1 MRVIPILITAY
12 LTIVAACSPAH
23 TGGHA
28 VTASDGTQWHPLT
41 VERLPDLP
49 TPRGSHRTVAIGDE
63 IVLLG
68 GQTDGF
74 KPLETAEYYS
84 KGAWHTVPMLYPHIN
99 GFASRLPD
107 SRILLG
113 GGSEEHFGI
122 GQSFGAEL
130 YDPETHSFT
139 SVGIMSAKRSLPSAL
154 TLPDGSVV
162 VAGNWYAADS
172 WETWS
177 PDEGFV
183 PGETLSPGWAE
194 PYILPASAD
203 DIIVFGP
210 WDTRGDGTGGRVDHL
225 GGRTE
230 FNSLL
235 EGCTIYANYYVFP
248 EDYQI
253 ADCTY
258 LIPVVVDS
266 LNTPAILKVASGEFS
281 LLELETPLSA
291 NGPHGNPLTWGA
303 LQVDRPA
310 HLAWVQGFDPVTGSM
325 CFARIAYDATFD
337 GGKASVTYFFADQA
351 GGFPFSLAKLL
362 PGGRLI
368 LAGGTGWKP
377 GVFPTMV
384 DNFKA
389 YSSAWIFCTEPPQ
402 KAAVPLWTIA
412 VCILVIGGGHFAD
425 YPGATQ
431 APQRAGSRRGTRI
444 RRTVAP
450 EPYGSDIDS
459 HRGKRTLSEKGYPH
473 HRSGNGTG
481 YQQDLRQ
488 SSVEQYV
495 GREFYFHDYAVPRP
509 VRAAPDEGASRHA
522 LGRRGIR
529 IRLLLLHHLLPQLQ
543 DRHRQDSPGVE
554 NQITFSFLLTLYGS
568 WPKARFIIVK

>member
-1 MRVIPILITAY
+1 MKLLLCILLSAI
-12 LTIVAACSPAH
+12 
-23 TGGHA
+23 
-28 VTASDGTQWHPLT
+28 QWHPLT
-41 VERLPDLP
+41 VERLPDLNA
-49 TPRGSHRTVAIGDE
+49 PRGSHRTVVVGDE

-74 KPLETAEYYS
+74 KLLETSEYYAN
-84 KGAWHTVPMLYPHIN
+84 GAWHTIPMLYPHDN
-99 GFASRLPD
+99 GFAAPLPD
-107 SRILLG
+107 GRILLG
-113 GGSEEHFGI
+113 GGSAEAFGI
-122 GQSFGAEL
+122 GQSWGAEL
-130 YDPETHSFT
+130 YDPETHSFHAAGIL
-139 SVGIMSAKRSLPSAL
+139 SVKRAMPAAL
-154 TLPDGSVV
+154 ARPDGSVV
-162 VAGNWYAADS
+162 ILGNWRAADS

-177 PDEGFV
+177 PDAGFV
-183 PGETLSPGWAE
+183 RGGALSPGWAE

-210 WDTRGDGTGGRVDHL
+210 WDTRGDRPGGRVDHL
-225 GGRTE
+225 GGATE

-235 EGCTIYANYYVFP
+235 EGCSLWANYYVFP

-253 ADCTY
+253 
-258 LIPVVVDS
+258 PVVIDS

-291 NGPHGNPLTWGA
+291 NGPHGNPLTWGT

-310 HLAWVQGFDPVTGSM
+310 CLAWVQGFDPVTGSM

-351 GGFPFSLAKLL
+351 GGFPLSLAKLL

-412 VCILVIGGGHFAD
+412 VCILVIGGAFC
-425 YPGATQ
+425 
-431 APQRAGSRRGTRI
+431 
-444 RRTVAP
+444 
-450 EPYGSDIDS
+450 
-459 HRGKRTLSEKGYPH
+459 
-473 HRSGNGTG
+473 
-481 YQQDLRQ
+481 
-488 SSVEQYV
+488 
-495 GREFYFHDYAVPRP
+495 
-509 VRAAPDEGASRHA
+509 
-522 LGRRGIR
+522 
-529 IRLLLLHHLLPQLQ
+529 
-543 DRHRQDSPGVE
+543 
-554 NQITFSFLLTLYGS
+554 
-568 WPKARFIIVK
+568 

>member
-1 MRVIPILITAY
+1 MTLI
-12 LTIVAACSPAH
+12 AACSPANS
-23 TGGHA
+23 GGRA
-28 VTASDGTQWHPLT
+28 VVSPDGTEWQQMT

-49 TPRGSHRTVAIGDE
+49 TPRGSHRTIITGNE

-84 KGAWHTVPMLYPHIN
+84 KGAWHTIPMMYPHIN

-107 SRILLG
+107 GRILVG
-113 GGSEEHFGI
+113 GGSEQHFGI

-130 YDPETHSFT
+130 YDPASHSF
-139 SVGIMSAKRSLPSAL
+139 SPVGIMSAKRAMSSAL
-154 TLPDGSVV
+154 TRPDGSVLIL
-162 VAGNWYAADS
+162 GNWYAADS

-177 PDEGFV
+177 PDAGFV
-183 PGETLSPGWAE
+183 RGGALSPGWAE

-210 WDTRGDGTGGRVDHL
+210 WGTRGDGTGGRVDHL
-225 GGRTE
+225 GGQTE

-235 EGCTIYANYYVFP
+235 EGCTICPNYYVFP

-266 LNTPAILKVASGEFS
+266 ANTAAILKVASGEFS
-281 LLELETPLSA
+281 FLELEAPIA
-291 NGPHGNPLTWGA
+291 PNGPHGNPLTWSA
-303 LQVDRPA
+303 IQVDRPA
-310 HLAWVQGFDPVTGSM
+310 RLAWVQGFDPVTGSM

-351 GGFPFSLAKLL
+351 GGFPLSLAKLL
-362 PGGRLI
+362 PGGRMI

-377 GVFPTMV
+377 GVFPTMA

-412 VCILVIGGGHFAD
+412 VCILVIGGGILLIILVL
-425 YPGATQ
+425 
-431 APQRAGSRRGTRI
+431 RR
-444 RRTVAP
+444 RRKEQEAAVAP
-450 EPYGSDIDS
+450 E
-459 HRGKRTLSEKGYPH
+459 SEE
-473 HRSGNGTG
+473 
-481 YQQDLRQ
+481 QLRQ
-488 SSVEQYV
+488 NLMDQISTLIEEKELY
-495 GREFYFHDYAVPRP
+495 
-509 VRAAPDEGASRHA
+509 
-522 LGRRGIR
+522 RRKDIR
-529 IRLLLLHHLLPQLQ
+529 IADLATELATNKTYVSLLLNNMSGESFTSMITRYRVRYAQRLMKEHPDMLLE
-543 DRHRQDSPGVE
+543 DVASESGFSSY
-554 NQITFSFLLTLYGS
+554 ITFYRNFKTVTGMTPQEWKKS
-568 WPKARFIIVK
+568 IV

>member
-1 MRVIPILITAY
+1 MTLI
-12 LTIVAACSPAH
+12 AACSPANS
-23 TGGHA
+23 GGHA
-28 VTASDGTQWHPLT
+28 TVSPDGTRWQALR

-49 TPRGSHRTVAIGDE
+49 VPRGSHKTVAVGDE

-68 GQTDGF
+68 GQTEGF

-84 KGAWHTVPMLYPHIN
+84 KGAWHTIPMMYPHIN

-107 SRILLG
+107 GRILVG
-113 GGSEEHFGI
+113 GGSEQHFGI
-122 GQSFGAEL
+122 GQSFGAER
-130 YDPETHSFT
+130 YDPEKHSFT

-162 VAGNWYAADS
+162 IAGNWYAADS

-177 PDEGFV
+177 PDAGFV
-183 PGETLSPGWAE
+183 RGGALSPGWAE

-210 WDTRGDGTGGRVDHL
+210 WDTRGDRPGGRVDHL
-225 GGRTE
+225 SGATE

-235 EGCTIYANYYVFP
+235 EGCSLWANYYVFP

-253 ADCTY
+253 ADYTY
-258 LIPVVVDS
+258 LIPVVIDS

-310 HLAWVQGFDPVTGSM
+310 RLAWVQGFDPVTGSM

-351 GGFPFSLAKLL
+351 GGFPLSLAKLL

-412 VCILVIGGGHFAD
+412 VCILVIGGGILLIILVL
-425 YPGATQ
+425 
-431 APQRAGSRRGTRI
+431 RR
-444 RRTVAP
+444 RRKEQESAVAP
-450 EPYGSDIDS
+450 E
-459 HRGKRTLSEKGYPH
+459 SEE
-473 HRSGNGTG
+473 
-481 YQQDLRQ
+481 QLRQ
-488 SSVEQYV
+488 NLMDQISTLIEEKELY
-495 GREFYFHDYAVPRP
+495 
-509 VRAAPDEGASRHA
+509 
-522 LGRRGIR
+522 RRKDIR
-529 IRLLLLHHLLPQLQ
+529 ITDLATELATNKTYVSLLLNNMSGESFTSMIQRYRVRYAQRLMKEHPDMLLE
-543 DRHRQDSPGVE
+543 DVASESGFSSY
-554 NQITFSFLLTLYGS
+554 ITFYRNFKTVTGKTPQE
-568 WPKARFIIVK
+568 WKGNCEIP

>member
-1 MRVIPILITAY
+1 MRVIPILITACVT
-12 LTIVAACSPAH
+12 LIAACSPASS
-23 TGGHA
+23 GGHA
-28 VTASDGTQWHPLT
+28 TVSPDGTRWQAMR

-84 KGAWHTVPMLYPHIN
+84 KGAWHTVQMLYPHIN

-107 SRILLG
+107 GRILLG

-130 YDPETHSFT
+130 YDPATHSFT

-154 TLPDGSVV
+154 TLPNGRVV
-162 VAGNWYAADS
+162 IAGNWYAADS

-177 PDEGFV
+177 PDAGFV
-183 PGETLSPGWAE
+183 PGEALSPGWAE

-235 EGCTIYANYYVFP
+235 EGCTICANYYVFP
-248 EDYQI
+248 ENYQI

-266 LNTPAILKVASGEFS
+266 ANTAAILKVASGEFS
-281 LLELETPLSA
+281 FLELEAPIA
-291 NGPHGNPLTWGA
+291 PNGPHGNPLTWSA
-303 LQVDRPA
+303 IQVDRPA
-310 HLAWVQGFDPVTGSM
+310 RLAWMQGFDSVTGSM
-325 CFARIAYDATFD
+325 CFARIEYDATFD
-337 GGKASVTYFFADQA
+337 GGKASVSYYYAEQP
-351 GGFPFSLAKLL
+351 GGFPLSLAKLL
-362 PGGRLI
+362 PGGRLL
-368 LAGGTGWKP
+368 LAGGTGWKQ
-377 GVFPTMV
+377 GEFPTLI

-389 YSSAWIFCTEPPQ
+389 YTSAYIFYSEPPQ
-402 KAAVPLWTIA
+402 KAAMPLWAIA
-412 VCILVIGGGHFAD
+412 GCVLVLIVVALLVVRFLRRRRKEREAD
-425 YPGATQ
+425 ATQ
-431 APQRAGSRRGTRI
+431 AETEEERRRNLMEQI
-444 RRTVAP
+444 SSIIEEKELYRRK
-450 EPYGSDIDS
+450 D
-459 HRGKRTLSEKGYPH
+459 
-473 HRSGNGTG
+473 
-481 YQQDLRQ
+481 
-488 SSVEQYV
+488 
-495 GREFYFHDYAVPRP
+495 
-509 VRAAPDEGASRHA
+509 
-522 LGRRGIR
+522 IR
-529 IRLLLLHHLLPQLQ
+529 ITDLASELATNKTYVSLLLNNMSGESFTSMITRYRVQYAQRLMQEHPDMLLE
-543 DRHRQDSPGVE
+543 DVASESGFSSY
-554 NQITFSFLLTLYGS
+554 ITFYRNFKTVTGKTPQE
-568 WPKARFIIVK
+568 WKKGQ

>member
-1 MRVIPILITAY
+1 MTLI
-12 LTIVAACSPAH
+12 AACSPANS
-23 TGGHA
+23 GGHA
-28 VTASDGTQWHPLT
+28 TVSPDGTRWQALR

-49 TPRGSHRTVAIGDE
+49 TPRGSHRTVAVGDE

-84 KGAWHTVPMLYPHIN
+84 KGAWHTVQMLYPHIN

-107 SRILLG
+107 GRILVG
-113 GGSEEHFGI
+113 GGSEQHFGI
-122 GQSFGAEL
+122 GQSFGAER
-130 YDPETHSFT
+130 YDPEKHSFT

-162 VAGNWYAADS
+162 IAGNWYAADS

-177 PDEGFV
+177 PDAGFV
-183 PGETLSPGWAE
+183 RGGALSPGWAE

-210 WDTRGDGTGGRVDHL
+210 WDTRGDRPGGRVDHL
-225 GGRTE
+225 SGATE

-235 EGCTIYANYYVFP
+235 EGCSLWANYYVFP

-253 ADCTY
+253 ADYTY
-258 LIPVVVDS
+258 LIPVVIDS

-310 HLAWVQGFDPVTGSM
+310 RLAWVQGFDPVTGSM

-351 GGFPFSLAKLL
+351 GGFPLSLAKLL

-412 VCILVIGGGHFAD
+412 VCILVIGGGILLIILVL
-425 YPGATQ
+425 
-431 APQRAGSRRGTRI
+431 RR
-444 RRTVAP
+444 RRKEQESAVAP
-450 EPYGSDIDS
+450 E
-459 HRGKRTLSEKGYPH
+459 SEE
-473 HRSGNGTG
+473 
-481 YQQDLRQ
+481 QLRQ
-488 SSVEQYV
+488 NLMDQISTLIEEKELY
-495 GREFYFHDYAVPRP
+495 
-509 VRAAPDEGASRHA
+509 
-522 LGRRGIR
+522 RRKDIR
-529 IRLLLLHHLLPQLQ
+529 ITDLATELATNKTYVSLLLNNMSGESFTSMIQRYRVRYAQRLMKEHPDMLLE
-543 DRHRQDSPGVE
+543 DVASESGFSSY
-554 NQITFSFLLTLYGS
+554 ITFYRNFKTITGKTPQE
-568 WPKARFIIVK
+568 WKGNCEIP

>member
-1 MRVIPILITAY
+1 M
-12 LTIVAACSPAH
+12 SP
-23 TGGHA
+23 
-28 VTASDGTQWHPLT
+28 DGTRWQAMR
-41 VERLPDLP
+41 VERLPDLT
-49 TPRGSHRTVAIGDE
+49 TPRGSHRTVAVGDE

-162 VAGNWYAADS
+162 IAGNWYAADS

-177 PDEGFV
+177 PDAGFV
-183 PGETLSPGWAE
+183 RGGALSPGWAE

-210 WDTRGDGTGGRVDHL
+210 WDTRGDRPGGRVDHL
-225 GGRTE
+225 GGATE

-235 EGCTIYANYYVFP
+235 EGCSLWANYYVFP

-253 ADCTY
+253 ADYTY
-258 LIPVVVDS
+258 LIPVVIDS

-310 HLAWVQGFDPVTGSM
+310 RLAWVQGFDPVTGSM

-337 GGKASVTYFFADQA
+337 GGMASVTYFFADQA
-351 GGFPFSLAKLL
+351 GGFPLSLAKLL

-412 VCILVIGGGHFAD
+412 VCILVIGGGILLIILVL
-425 YPGATQ
+425 
-431 APQRAGSRRGTRI
+431 RR
-444 RRTVAP
+444 RRKEHEAAVAP
-450 EPYGSDIDS
+450 E
-459 HRGKRTLSEKGYPH
+459 SEE
-473 HRSGNGTG
+473 
-481 YQQDLRQ
+481 QLRQ
-488 SSVEQYV
+488 NLMDQISTLIEEKELY
-495 GREFYFHDYAVPRP
+495 
-509 VRAAPDEGASRHA
+509 
-522 LGRRGIR
+522 RRKDIR
-529 IRLLLLHHLLPQLQ
+529 ITDLATELATNKTYVSLLLNNMSGESFTSMITRYRVRYAQRLMKEHPDMLLE
-543 DRHRQDSPGVE
+543 DVASESGFSSY
-554 NQITFSFLLTLYGS
+554 ITFYRNFKTVTGKTPQE
-568 WPKARFIIVK
+568 WKIK

>member
-1 MRVIPILITAY
+1 MRVIPILITACMT
-12 LTIVAACSPAH
+12 LIAACSPANS
-23 TGGHA
+23 GGHA
-28 VTASDGTQWHPLT
+28 TVSPDGTRWQALR

-49 TPRGSHRTVAIGDE
+49 TPRGSHRTVAVGDE

-107 SRILLG
+107 GRILVG
-113 GGSEEHFGI
+113 GGSEQHFGI
-122 GQSFGAEL
+122 GQSFGAER
-130 YDPETHSFT
+130 YDPEKHSFT

-162 VAGNWYAADS
+162 IAGNWYAADS

-177 PDEGFV
+177 PDAGFV
-183 PGETLSPGWAE
+183 RGGALSPGWAE

-210 WDTRGDGTGGRVDHL
+210 WDTRGDRPGGRVDHL
-225 GGRTE
+225 GGATE

-235 EGCTIYANYYVFP
+235 EGCSLWANYYVFP

-253 ADCTY
+253 ADYTY
-258 LIPVVVDS
+258 LIPVVIDS

-310 HLAWVQGFDPVTGSM
+310 RLAWVQGFDPVTGSM

-351 GGFPFSLAKLL
+351 GGFPLSLAKLL

-412 VCILVIGGGHFAD
+412 VCILVIGGGILLIILVL
-425 YPGATQ
+425 
-431 APQRAGSRRGTRI
+431 RR
-444 RRTVAP
+444 RRKEQESAVAP
-450 EPYGSDIDS
+450 E
-459 HRGKRTLSEKGYPH
+459 SEE
-473 HRSGNGTG
+473 
-481 YQQDLRQ
+481 QLRQ
-488 SSVEQYV
+488 NLMDQISTLIEEKELY
-495 GREFYFHDYAVPRP
+495 
-509 VRAAPDEGASRHA
+509 
-522 LGRRGIR
+522 RRKDIR
-529 IRLLLLHHLLPQLQ
+529 ITDLATELATNKTYVSLLLNNMSGESFTSMITRYRVRYAQRLMKEHPDMLLE
-543 DRHRQDSPGVE
+543 DVASESGFSSY
-554 NQITFSFLLTLYGS
+554 ITFYRNFKTITGKTPQE
-568 WPKARFIIVK
+568 WKIK

>member
-1 MRVIPILITAY
+1 M
-12 LTIVAACSPAH
+12 SP
-23 TGGHA
+23 
-28 VTASDGTQWHPLT
+28 DGTRWQALR
-41 VERLPDLP
+41 VERLPDLT
-49 TPRGSHRTVAIGDE
+49 TPRGSHRTVAVGDE

-130 YDPETHSFT
+130 YGPETHSFT

-162 VAGNWYAADS
+162 IAGNWYAADS

-177 PDEGFV
+177 PDAGFV
-183 PGETLSPGWAE
+183 RGGALSPGWAE

-210 WDTRGDGTGGRVDHL
+210 WDTRGDRPGGRVDHL
-225 GGRTE
+225 GGATE

-235 EGCTIYANYYVFP
+235 EGCSLWANYYVFP

-253 ADCTY
+253 ADYTY
-258 LIPVVVDS
+258 LIPVVIDS

-291 NGPHGNPLTWGA
+291 NGPHGNPLTWGT

-310 HLAWVQGFDPVTGSM
+310 RLAWVQGFDPVTGSM

-351 GGFPFSLAKLL
+351 GGFPLSLAKLL

-412 VCILVIGGGHFAD
+412 VCILVIGGGILLIILVL
-425 YPGATQ
+425 
-431 APQRAGSRRGTRI
+431 RR
-444 RRTVAP
+444 RRKEHEAAVAP
-450 EPYGSDIDS
+450 E
-459 HRGKRTLSEKGYPH
+459 SEE
-473 HRSGNGTG
+473 
-481 YQQDLRQ
+481 QLRQ
-488 SSVEQYV
+488 NLMDQISTLIEEKELY
-495 GREFYFHDYAVPRP
+495 
-509 VRAAPDEGASRHA
+509 
-522 LGRRGIR
+522 RRKDIR
-529 IRLLLLHHLLPQLQ
+529 ITDLATELATNKTYVSLLLNNMSGESFTSMITRYRVRYAQRLMKEHPDMLLE
-543 DRHRQDSPGVE
+543 DVASESGFSSY
-554 NQITFSFLLTLYGS
+554 ITFYRNFKTVTGKTPQE
-568 WPKARFIIVK
+568 WKIK